1 MQRSKIVGIILLF
14 TLIYSCNNHDKKVDT
29 GANHL
34 LALDDKP
41 GTCPYLTKNVNG
53 ELVVGWARMNVDS
66 SYVFCYATSTDAGG
80 SFSHPVLIPGSSKVQ
95 PHGENLPKIV
105 FKPSGEIIALWGV
118 ANANPKN
125 RYSGLVYYS
134 QSFDKGATWSAAKPL
149 VNDTSSYDQRY
160 FDVALLPNGEAAV
173 IWLDNRKSTEKEG
186 SSLYYAS
193 TSGRNGFENE
203 KKITEGCCQ
212 CCRTDLFIDSKAG
225 IHVLY
230 RGILK
235 DSIRDMLHSVSADGG
250 KNFSTPKLIS
260 NDNWVIR
267 GCPHTGPAMIENKE
281 GLNFAWFT
289 GGPNKG
295 CYFTKSTDNGNTF
308 TGHDK
313 INGAGSHPQVSVLPD
328 QRLAIVWDEPV
339 QVQDKYFR
347 KIGLQMRE
355 ANGKAQSI
363 QYVTPDTVQASYPV
377 ISSLTNHQAFVA
389 FTVNREGKEYVMYEK
404 VEIK

>member
-1 MQRSKIVGIILLF
+1 MQNSGIAGILLS
-14 TLIYSCNNHDKKVDT
+14 LVMLYSCNNHDKSI
-29 GANHL
+29 GAEPNQVL
-34 LALDDKP
+34 SLDVEP
-41 GTCPYLTKNVNG
+41 GTCPYLTKNANR
-53 ELVVGWARMNVDS
+53 ELVAGWARMNKDS
-66 SYVFCYATSTDAGG
+66 SYAFCYATSADNGT
-80 SFSHPVLIPGSSKVQ
+80 SFSNPVLIPGTSKIQ
-95 PHGENLPKIV
+95 PHGENLPKLL
-105 FKPSGEIIALWGV
+105 FKPSGEIIALWGI

-125 RYSGLVYYS
+125 KYSGLVYYS
-134 QSFDKGATWSAAKPL
+134 QSFDNGSTWTAPKPL
-149 VNDTSSYDQRY
+149 VTDTASYDQRY

-173 IWLDNRKSTEKEG
+173 IWLDNRKTTDKEG

-193 TSGRNGFENE
+193 TNGKNGFENE

-235 DSIRDMLHSVSADGG
+235 DSIRDMLHTVSIDGA

-295 CYFTKSTDNGNTF
+295 CYFTRSVDNGNTF

-313 INGAGSHPQVSVLPD
+313 INSTGSHPQVCVLPD

-339 QVQDKYFR
+339 QVMDKYFK
-347 KIGLQMRE
+347 KIGLQIRTADGE
-355 ANGKAQSI
+355 VQSFKYI
-363 QYVTPDTVQASYPV
+363 TSDTVHASYPV
-377 ISSLTNHQAFVA
+377 ISSMTDNEALIA
-389 FTVNREGKEYVMYEK
+389 FTVNRGGKDQVMYEK
-404 VEIK
+404 VNIK

>member
-1 MQRSKIVGIILLF
+1 
-14 TLIYSCNNHDKKVDT
+14 
-29 GANHL
+29 
-34 LALDDKP
+34 
-41 GTCPYLTKNVNG
+41 
-53 ELVVGWARMNVDS
+53 
-66 SYVFCYATSTDAGG
+66 
-80 SFSHPVLIPGSSKVQ
+80 
-95 PHGENLPKIV
+95 
-105 FKPSGEIIALWGV
+105 
-118 ANANPKN
+118 
-125 RYSGLVYYS
+125 
-134 QSFDKGATWSAAKPL
+134 
-149 VNDTSSYDQRY
+149 
-160 FDVALLPNGEAAV
+160 LLPNGEAAV
-173 IWLDNRKSTEKEG
+173 IWLDNRKSTDKEG

-203 KKITEGCCQ
+203 KKITENCCQ

-235 DSIRDMLHSVSADGG
+235 DSIRDMLHSVSTDGG
-250 KNFSTPKLIS
+250 KNFSGPKLIS

-267 GCPHTGPAMIENKE
+267 GCPHSGPAMTENKE

-295 CYFTKSTDNGNTF
+295 CYFTRSTDNGTSF

-313 INGAGSHPQVSVLPD
+313 INGTGSHPQVSVLSD

-339 QVQDKYFR
+339 QVKDKYFKR
-347 KIGLQMRE
+347 IGLQLRSSDGQ
-355 ANGKAQSI
+355 ARSI
-363 QYVTPDTVQASYPV
+363 QYVTADSVQASYPV
-377 ISSLTNHQAFVA
+377 ISSLPDDEVFVA